1 VRAVAFAVHV
11 AVGAILAAIAW
22 RCRFHVPMITSLV
35 ATVPL
40 IAAGYGRERRCA
52 RRPAIRF
59 QRQNT
64 AM

>member
-40 IAAGYGRERRCA
+40 IAGWLWS
-52 RRPAIRF
+52 
-59 QRQNT
+59 
-64 AM
+64 